1 MRQEGEDVLV
11 TSGVCAKAPK
21 AQLCFKTFVHDCRSY
36 RKRLRIV
43 LFQPRSLALETKLSL
58 FRLVRRKKKR
68 EKKMAAQNV
77 RERRT
82 VFPCGLF
89 AVSLNGLSDIG
100 TTRSLVL

>member
-58 FRLVRRKKKR
+58 FRLVRRKKKTR
-68 EKKMAAQNV
+68 KKKWPRKMYEKGEQ
-77 RERRT
+77 
-82 VFPCGLF
+82 FFL
-89 AVSLNGLSDIG
+89 AVYL
-100 TTRSLVL
+100 RSH